1 MVGSDD
7 LTYNIDTLKI
17 RNLGVQWLPYLAYG
31 VVDVAGREPY
41 LPENQQDQEDLGL
54 CVISSPIY
62 VFIPW
67 DKKEAVVHGLRV
79 SIGDRFLPISPER
92 NRLLNCGP
100 RKRHIEHVLAALVR
114 ALVPTVNVYS
124 YGTKSLAAYF
134 LFLDDINRE
143 DAVELDVGCYL
154 RPNAG
159 SITLVKP
166 RAGAQFQE
174 GSFGKFPMLA
184 SVQRTNIGATF
195 GSFRWAA
202 FGEADGVVWK
212 VKIYSGLV
220 HCLKS
225 FGRETNFGT
234 LPKTGKMFHT
244 RISQG
249 REFLIGWGKIKIGG
263 IMLKN

>member
-1 MVGSDD
+1 MVGGGD

-41 LPENQQDQEDLGL
+41 LPENRRDQEALGL

-62 VFIPW
+62 VFIPR

-100 RKRHIEHVLAALVR
+100 RKCHIEHVLSALVR
-114 ALVPTVNVYS
+114 AQVPTVNVYS
-124 YGTKSLAAYF
+124 YGLKSSAAYF

-143 DAVELDVGCYL
+143 AAVELDVGCYL
-154 RPNAG
+154 CPNAG

-166 RAGAQFQE
+166 RAGTQFKE

-202 FGEADGVVWK
+202 FGEADGVVRK
-212 VKIYSGLV
+212 VNIYSGLV

-225 FGRETNFGT
+225 FG
-234 LPKTGKMFHT
+234 GKQILEPS
-244 RISQG
+244 RRQG
-249 REFLIGWGKIKIGG
+249 KCSVLGCRRVGSSLIGWGKIKIGG